1 MECSMAQRNNIA
13 AEGASPSLDL
23 VSLAMILVFKDVSHV
38 SLKQAEVIS
47 LLLTAATELKNNPNL
62 KIDIPSSDAASN
74 ITAGKTT
81 TLLDLYA
88 EHAAEYNCTKSFATE
103 SEDPVH
109 ESVQKI
115 IDNLID
121 TENEKHIHL
130 LKSNALSNAIER
142 FLRNLLKACGI
153 AIKDVK
159 DLIENA
165 KRKQA
170 QFVIPNN
177 LHFPP
182 KICAA
187 LGILH

>member
-1 MECSMAQRNNIA
+1 MDQQRNIVA
-13 AEGASPSLDL
+13 QGSCPYSDL

-47 LLLTAATELKNNPNL
+47 LLLTAAAELKSNPNL
-62 KIDIPSSDAASN
+62 KIDIPNSDQTHN
-74 ITAGKTT
+74 ITSNKAT

-103 SEDPVH
+103 QEESVN

-115 IDNLID
+115 LDNLID

-130 LKSNALSNAIER
+130 FKSIALSNAIEK

-153 AIKDVK
+153 AIKDIK
-159 DLIENA
+159 DLIEKA
-165 KRKQA
+165 KEKQA
-170 QFVIPNN
+170 EFVIPSN

-187 LGILH
+187 LGTLH